1 MHGWNFRYVLTVA
14 EERSISKAARKL
26 YTSQPALSLHVQ
38 KLERQLGIQFFD
50 RATLP
55 LRLTYA
61 GERFVAIAS
70 QIVDLEG
77 QLLREM
83 EDINNCSKARLI
95 LGISPLRDRSVLP
108 VVLPV
113 YRQRFPGVEVVLV
126 EEKSNVLEGLTL
138 SGKTDL
144 TIMNLPLKTDQLEY
158 TPICRDE
165 ILAVVPDHYLPAN
178 IDKKRYR
185 NPDNDGLE
193 IDLSLLKESPFILL
207 KPGMRIRQVS
217 EGLFSDAGIHKP
229 NIILECESIDTLFEL
244 AARGVASSLINQ
256 SFIPRT
262 HQGTYY
268 YLKDPLPI
276 CFLRLNNPKAK
287 SVLAAVYLK
296 DRYLSKKARSE
307 NAGEKLDRRIL
318 VSGSGCHEWLLR
330 GTPEGCIQ

>member
-1 MHGWNFRYVLTVA
+1 MHGWNLRYVLTVA

-26 YTSQPALSLHVQ
+26 YTSQPALSLHVH
-38 KLERQLGIQFFD
+38 KLERQLGIQLFD
-50 RATLP
+50 RTTLP

-83 EDINNCSKARLI
+83 EDINNCSKGRLI

-113 YRQRFPGVEVVLV
+113 YRERFPGIEVMLV
-126 EEKSNVLEGLTL
+126 EEKSSVLERLTL

-144 TIMNLPLKTDQLEY
+144 TIMNLPLTTDQLEY
-158 TPICRDE
+158 TPICPDE
-165 ILAVVPDHYLPAN
+165 ILAVVPDRYLPAG

-185 NPDNDGLE
+185 NPENDGPE
-193 IDLSLLKESPFILL
+193 IDLSLLKDSPFILL
-207 KPGMRIRQVS
+207 KPGMKIRQVS
-217 EGLFSDAGIHKP
+217 EDLFRDAGIHKP
-229 NIILECESIDTLFEL
+229 NLILECESIDTLFEL
-244 AARGVASSLINQ
+244 AVRGVASSLINQ

-276 CFLRLNNPKAK
+276 CFLRLNNAKAK

-296 DRYLSKKARSE
+296 DHYLSKAARE
-307 NAGEKLDRRIL
+307 FIAIGKELLVFNKIRRP
-318 VSGSGCHEWLLR
+318 R
-330 GTPEGCIQ
+330 KQGTRISVAR